1 MPFGGPALKRND
13 GTRFCARVLEF
24 PEAQRPDFVTGVI
37 TPLLSMMKVAAEGLR
52 LRFRSMNILSF
63 SANATR

>member
-1 MPFGGPALKRND
+1 M
-13 GTRFCARVLEF
+13 LEF

-37 TPLLSMMKVAAEGLR
+37 TPLLSMMKIAAEGLR

-63 SANATR
+63 SVNATR